1 MFSSFTLPFFFL
13 KKKIKNMTRYIPF
26 MFSISKKDE
35 KDGNKRLNVG
45 LNKKKKIFF
54 FLVTDFFFNF
64 YGPY

>member
-1 MFSSFTLPFFFL
+1 
-13 KKKIKNMTRYIPF
+13 MTRYIPF